1 MNRWTA
7 KYRSTLAT
15 LLGILIFTGS
25 IVWIVLGMRLSK
37 APGLFE
43 ILKSPD
49 LYGKE
54 KRISVESTV
63 YEGYA
68 IYNDVESTD
77 KIVDFLRSL
86 KQSVV
91 QTLETTEPTGFYSS
105 ECDLQI
111 LSSEFSSISVDGQI
125 VLYTSQPPG
134 TSRQTYLYIL
144 ERPLSEAEYDWLTD
158 VSKPIPPGE
167 S

>member
-1 MNRWTA
+1 MNRWIA
-7 KYRSTLAT
+7 KYRSTLAA
-15 LLGILIFTGS
+15 LLGALIFTGS
-25 IVWIVLGMRLSK
+25 IVWVVLGMRMPK
-37 APGLFE
+37 APGLFDDLE
-43 ILKSPD
+43 SLD
-49 LYGKE
+49 LYDRE
-54 KRISVESTV
+54 KHISVASTA

-68 IYNDVESTD
+68 IYDDIESTD

-86 KQSVV
+86 EQKVV

-111 LSSEFSSISVDGQI
+111 LSSEFSSISFDGQI

-134 TSRQTYLYIL
+134 TRRQTYLYIL